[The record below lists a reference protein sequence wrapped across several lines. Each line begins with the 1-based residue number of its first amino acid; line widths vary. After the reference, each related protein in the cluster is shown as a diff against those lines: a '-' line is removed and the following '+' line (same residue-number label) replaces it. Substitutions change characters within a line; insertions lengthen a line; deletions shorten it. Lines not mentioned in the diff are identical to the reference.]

1 MKIQLLIAT
10 SDQEY
15 ADALYTVLAKRQ
27 ADIFEL
33 GLCSNPAK
41 LEDMLLRRTYDICLL
56 EPEEGAH
63 YQLERVRLPLI
74 LQGSHTTTFH
84 QHHVY
89 NLMFCSKHLGRKW
102 QHLLNFRLAYKS
114 EH

>member
-41 LEDMLLRRTYDICLL
+41 LEDMLLRRTYRAYFYLTFIRFFFLL
-56 EPEEGAH
+56 IETF
-63 YQLERVRLPLI
+63 YQQVIFL
-74 LQGSHTTTFH
+74 
-84 QHHVY
+84 
-89 NLMFCSKHLGRKW
+89 
-102 QHLLNFRLAYKS
+102 
-114 EH
+114 

>member
-74 LQGSHTTTFH
+74 
-84 QHHVY
+84 V
-89 NLMFCSKHLGRKW
+89 
-102 QHLLNFRLAYKS
+102 
-114 EH
+114 